1 MYEIWAGNLKIYD
14 DTLDLLE
21 YKVTDPVLTL
31 EDNSSG
37 CLKMTVPIT
46 NIGYNSITRMTT
58 YISILRNGV
67 EIWAGRVLSEEADFY
82 NNRILT
88 CEGEMAYFNDTAQ
101 PVAEY
106 TNVTIATYLK
116 ALIAKHNQKVDSKRQ
131 FDIDDGQ
138 QITVTGTISQIY
150 TNYDKTVDCLGKLI
164 EQFGGHFR
172 IRKVGNK
179 RYLDYLANYVRV
191 NPQKINFGENLMDF
205 TRNWDESNFATVV
218 IPLGAKLEEQLYED
232 IDERL
237 TIRTVNDGKDYLES
251 SVVSTY
257 GRIER
262 VVTWDDEES
271 PQNLKTKGQQYLSE
285 LQFNNMALE
294 LSALDLHYLDAN
306 IEAINLLDV
315 VLVTSPPHG
324 MTDIELP
331 VTKLEIPLD
340 RPENT
345 KFTLNGSAIATLSSL
360 ILSNKIQTEQNIKTT
375 SQDTYKKSSVNT
387 TKVVNKATNGYITI
401 TRETVQ
407 NPDGTDSLYITDTSN
422 LSSALKMWKWDLNGL
437 SYSTRNSSS
446 VPWSSPLVAMNMD
459 GSIVADRIT
468 TGTLKSQNNNFNLNL
483 NDGTLTMKKG
493 SINIGN
499 DAFKV
504 DTDGSVTITK
514 GSLSIG
520 ANDNFKVTSTGDV
533 TIKNGNIS
541 LTQGSINI
549 NDKFVVTSAGV
560 VTITEG
566 TINLGNNALTID
578 NQGNISVTKG
588 NLNLGNGAFQ
598 VNNNGSATITAGSI
612 DIGNGAFVVTNT
624 GSVTITEGTINVG
637 DDGYSNPMFS
647 VNALGEVEARK
658 IILGDAWTIDAST
671 RPTAIESN
679 WMGISEHG
687 VVAFFETDYDD
698 NYMSYLSVGTYRNSF
713 DSRWPESGPYIKIG
727 SIAQDQTS
735 GFGIY
740 NDRYTGLPKLY
751 YARKITQNFPVVD
764 RWYFGCDIDGSHYT
778 DPADHSAGITK
789 ITAYNLLL
797 DPNTSGA
804 VGGPTTT
811 YAIGD
816 SKLTVKN
823 GFITGYSQY
832 NYLNH
837 RNILHGSSLGST
849 ITAAQ
854 KRAIWNGTFS
864 GMYVGDYWTINGVN
878 WVIVDMDY
886 WYGAGGGSAYNKHHL
901 IIMPSKNLYVAKMN
915 ATATNNTGYA
925 GSNMYSANLA
935 DARTAVNAAFPN
947 LVLSH
952 QDYLSNAVDANG
964 IITAS
969 SVYTIDVDLPSEL
982 MVYGSN
988 VMSNRYDPSVTNSI
1002 SRSQLAYFRLNPR
1015 YDNRGEYSWLKDP
1028 SGTARFCVITSS
1040 GYIAAY
1046 NASNSNPGV
1055 RPIFAMGPSSDPG

>member
-1 MYEIWAGNLKIYD
+1 MYEIWAGGLKIYD
-14 DTLDLLE
+14 DTVDLIE
-21 YKVTDPVLTL
+21 YKVIDPTLTL

-37 CLKMTVPIT
+37 CLNMKVPVT

-58 YISILRNGV
+58 YISVLRNNV
-67 EIWAGRVLSEEADFY
+67 EIWAGRVLSEEVDFY
-82 NNRILT
+82 NNRVLT

-106 TNVTIATYLK
+106 TNVSVATYLK
-116 ALIAKHNQKVDSKRQ
+116 ALIAKHNQRVDSNRQ

-138 QITVTGTISQIY
+138 QITVTGVISQIY
-150 TNYDKTVDCLGKLI
+150 TNYEKTVDCLGKLI

-218 IPLGAKLEEQLYED
+218 IPLGARLEEQLYED

-237 TIRTVNDGKDYLES
+237 TIRTVNGGNDYLES
-251 SVVSTY
+251 EYVSTY

-262 VVTWDDEES
+262 VVTWDDEED
-271 PQNLKTKGQQYLSE
+271 PQSLKDKGERYLSE

-306 IEAINLLDV
+306 VEAINLLDV
-315 VLVTSPPHG
+315 VLITSPPHG

-331 VTKLEIPLD
+331 VTKLEIPID
-340 RPENT
+340 RPEST

-360 ILSNKIQTEQNIKTT
+360 ILTNKIQTEQNIKAT

-422 LSSALKMWKWDLNGL
+422 LSSALKMWKWDLSGL
-437 SYSTRNSSS
+437 SYSSRNSASAA
-446 VPWSSPLVAMNMD
+446 WGSPSVAMNMD

-468 TGTLKSQNNNFNLNL
+468 TGTLKSVNNNFSLAL

-504 DTDGSVTITK
+504 DADGSVTITK

-566 TINLGNNALTID
+566 QINLGNNALTID

-598 VNNNGSATITAGSI
+598 VNNSGSATITAGSI
-612 DIGNGAFVVTNT
+612 NIGSGAFVVTSD
-624 GSVTITEGTINVG
+624 GDVSINKG
-637 DDGYSNPMFS
+637 NSN
-647 VNALGEVEARK
+647 LGM
-658 IILGDAWTIDAST
+658 L
-671 RPTAIESN
+671 
-679 WMGISEHG
+679 GISDPSYIPQYIYNTLTGNTLIDNE
-687 VVAFFETDYDD
+687 ETFCP
-698 NYMSYLSVGTYRNSF
+698 NGWL
-713 DSRWPESGPYIKIG
+713 IG
-727 SIAQDQTS
+727 SSRNRWSHEDFSAPFICVEDSA
-735 GFGIY
+735 FGIY
-740 NDRYTGLPKLY
+740 SGDYTGRPLLFYSEDGTTPSDYQIVANRLY
-751 YARKITQNFPVVD
+751 I
-764 RWYFGCDIDGSHYT
+764 GCDIDGLSET
-778 DPADHSAGITK
+778 DLSSFQS
-789 ITAYNLLL
+789 TAYNFLL

-804 VGGPTTT
+804 VGAPSRS
-811 YAIGD
+811 YIIGD

-823 GFITGYSQY
+823 GFITAYSQL
-832 NYLNH
+832 NTINH
-837 RNILHGSSLGST
+837 RNVFRGNSLGTS

-854 KRAIWNGTFS
+854 KKAIWNGTFS
-864 GMYVGDYWTINGVN
+864 GLYVGDYWTINGVK
-878 WVIVDMDY
+878 WVIVDIDY
-886 WYGAGGGSAYNKHHL
+886 WYNSGDGTNYNKHHL
-901 IIMPSKNLYVAKMN
+901 VIMPSKNLYVDKMN
-915 ATATNNTGYA
+915 STAINNTGYA

-947 LVLSH
+947 LVMSH

-988 VMSNRYDPSVTNSI
+988 VMSNRYDPSATVSI
-1002 SRSQLAYFRLNPR
+1002 CRSQLAYFRLNPR
-1015 YDNRGEYSWLKDP
+1015 LDNREYTWLKDP
-1028 SGTARFCVITSS
+1028 SGTTGFCAISRS

-1046 NASNSNPGV
+1046 NANNSNPGV
-1055 RPIFAMGPSSDPG
+1055 RPIFAMGPSSNPD

>member
-1 MYEIWAGNLKIYD
+1 MYEIWADNLKIYD

-116 ALIAKHNQKVDSKRQ
+116 ALIAKHNQRVDSKRQ
-131 FDIDDGQ
+131 FDIDDDQ

-218 IPLGAKLEEQLYED
+218 IPLGAKLEQQLYED

-422 LSSALKMWKWDLNGL
+422 LSTALKMWKWDLTGL

-446 VPWSSPLVAMNMD
+446 ASWGSPSVAMNMD

-468 TGTLKSQNNNFNLNL
+468 TGTLKSQNNNFSLAL

-493 SINIGN
+493 SINIGSN
-499 DAFKV
+499 AFKV

-514 GSLSIG
+514 GSLTIG
-520 ANDNFKVTSTGDV
+520 SNDNFKVTSTGDV

-566 TINLGNNALTID
+566 QINLGNNALTID
-578 NQGNISVTKG
+578 NQGNIFVTKG

-612 DIGNGAFVVTNT
+612 NIGNGIFRVDSDGHAYFTAGAVDIGPWRVQEDGLLYSSGLDFWGGDKTLGLPGIIYFVSYKEPNT
-624 GSVTITEGTINVG
+624 YKHGGTIRWTYQPDYTETYGDGLIGFRLEEAAGVYIQNADLFTPFIYVQNEYNFYDLTTFAYHLIPANSMYLDCNV
-637 DDGYSNPMFS
+637 Y
-647 VNALGEVEARK
+647 A
-658 IILGDAWTIDAST
+658 
-671 RPTAIESN
+671 
-679 WMGISEHG
+679 
-687 VVAFFETDYDD
+687 
-698 NYMSYLSVGTYRNSF
+698 
-713 DSRWPESGPYIKIG
+713 
-727 SIAQDQTS
+727 
-735 GFGIY
+735 
-740 NDRYTGLPKLY
+740 ND
-751 YARKITQNFPVVD
+751 
-764 RWYFGCDIDGSHYT
+764 H
-778 DPADHSAGITK
+778 
-789 ITAYNLLL
+789 TAYNLLL

-804 VGGPTTT
+804 VGGPSTT

-816 SKLTVKN
+816 SKLTVKK

-854 KRAIWNGTFS
+854 KKAIWNGSFS

-886 WYGAGGGSAYNKHHL
+886 WYGAGSGSAYNKHHL
-901 IIMPSKNLYVAKMN
+901 IIMPSKNMYVAKMN
-915 ATATNNTGYA
+915 ATNINNTGYA

-988 VMSNRYDPSVTNSI
+988 VMSNRYDPSVTVSK

-1028 SGTARFCVITSS
+1028 SGTTRFCVITTS
-1040 GYIAAY
+1040 GYIASY

>member
-1 MYEIWAGNLKIYD
+1 MYEIWADNLKIYD

-116 ALIAKHNQKVDSKRQ
+116 ALIAKHNQRVDSKRQ

-218 IPLGAKLEEQLYED
+218 IPLGAKLEQQLYED

-422 LSSALKMWKWDLNGL
+422 LSTALKMWKWDLTGL

-446 VPWSSPLVAMNMD
+446 ASWSSPLVAMNMD

-468 TGTLKSQNNNFNLNL
+468 TGTLKSQNNNFSLAL

-493 SINIGN
+493 SINIGSN
-499 DAFKV
+499 AFKV

-514 GSLSIG
+514 GSLTIG
-520 ANDNFKVTSTGDV
+520 SNDNFKVTSTGDV

-566 TINLGNNALTID
+566 QINLGNNALTID

-612 DIGNGAFVVTNT
+612 NIGNGNFVVDQT
-624 GSVTITEGTINVG
+624 GYVTIGAGWFELGPWNLQADGLLYTQGIALDGNDIQSQLIFKGKRTNISDYGVDHVRFTLTTRASNLNNIPGLAFYCVRQG
-637 DDGYSNPMFS
+637 DDDIADYVGFF
-647 VNALGEVEARK
+647 K
-658 IILGDAWTIDAST
+658 GDTS
-671 RPTAIESN
+671 
-679 WMGISEHG
+679 
-687 VVAFFETDYDD
+687 
-698 NYMSYLSVGTYRNSF
+698 SVGLWSRPVFCYSEFNF
-713 DSRWPESGPYIKIG
+713 DLPGRGDSSG
-727 SIAQDQTS
+727 
-735 GFGIY
+735 
-740 NDRYTGLPKLY
+740 NLYTMHADSLY
-751 YARKITQNFPVVD
+751 M
-764 RWYFGCDIDGSHYT
+764 GCDLYANDY
-778 DPADHSAGITK
+778 
-789 ITAYNLLL
+789 TAYNLLL

-804 VGGPTTT
+804 VGGPSTT

-816 SKLTVKN
+816 SKLTVKK

-854 KRAIWNGTFS
+854 KKAIWNGSFS

-988 VMSNRYDPSVTNSI
+988 VMSNRYDPSVINSI
-1002 SRSQLAYFRLNPR
+1002 SKSQLAYFRLNPR

-1040 GYIAAY
+1040 GYTAAY
-1046 NASNSNPGV
+1046 NANNSNPGV